1 IDESSTLTA
10 KSLADVHYSYGPP
23 NKTSSH
29 DRFDKASLV
38 CLVENAT
45 IRRARIE
52 IISQSGLANNNL
64 LDGCKYLDRVRVHY
78 SYSHSNLLTLYVDQC
93 EGQDWY
99 RPVHDEGHDSDF
111 LHELH
116 TVDLYFWKH
125 LDAIQ
130 LLDGIRRVVPPDQIK
145 ILDEPDIPLII
156 HNPTDQRLTLEPENL
171 TSPNST
177 HRLRDTQKPHLVF
190 PRPPISATPPNCLL
204 PSHTPLAYDPA
215 APAAPEKIFHREKT
229 PPPEDNEDNASTIA
243 TYSELYQPSKMKGE
257 ITFPRS
263 PLQNHYSGSTY
274 EVLQQ
279 AYKPQHSIQI
289 STADTIFKPPFQP
302 SITPPCTTNQSSF
315 LMSYQAPEY
324 QNHLIHSTP
333 NPTYSST
340 LVNSCVNFDSS
351 SDVSKINNRPSLQT
365 KLSPSP
371 DESNL
376 KYTHIHD
383 VHSIG
388 FHVSENSL
396 NQRAYRPTEHD
407 STPKSAKPLRSPG
420 WKLEERAAKLEKG
433 VGSLFRKLEKK
444 IG

>member
-1 IDESSTLTA
+1 MVAKLGEDIVATL
-10 KSLADVHYSYGPP
+10 LADVHYFYGPP
-23 NKTSSH
+23 NKTSSY
-29 DRFDKASLV
+29 DKFDKASLV

-52 IISQSGLANNNL
+52 ITSQSGLANHNL
-64 LDGCKYLDRVRVHY
+64 LDGYLDKVLVHY
-78 SYSHSNLLTLYVDQC
+78 SYSHSNLITLSVDQS
-93 EGQDWY
+93 EGRDWY
-99 RPVHDEGHDSDF
+99 RPVFDEGHESGF
-111 LHELH
+111 LHDLY

-130 LLDGIRRVVPPDQIK
+130 LLDAIRRVVPPDQIK
-145 ILDEPDIPLII
+145 ILDEPDIPLIL
-156 HNPTDQRLTLEPENL
+156 HNSTDLRLTQEPENA
-171 TSPNST
+171 TSHNST
-177 HRLRDTQKPHLVF
+177 YGHRDTQEPHLVF
-190 PRPPISATPPNCLL
+190 PRPPISATPPNCLIS
-204 PSHTPLAYDPA
+204 SHTPLAYDPA
-215 APAAPEKIFHREKT
+215 APAAPEKIVHREKT
-229 PPPEDNEDNASTIA
+229 PPPEDNEDNILTVA
-243 TYSELYQPSKMKGE
+243 TSSELYQPSRMKGE
-257 ITFPRS
+257 STFSRS
-263 PLQNHYSGSTY
+263 PLQSHYSGSTH
-274 EVLQQ
+274 EALQQ
-279 AYKPQHSIQI
+279 AYKSQHSIQL
-289 STADTIFKPPFQP
+289 STADTHFIPPFQP
-302 SITPPCTTNQSSF
+302 LLAPSGTTNQPSF

-340 LVNSCVNFDSS
+340 IMNPCVNFDVS
-351 SDVSKINNRPSLQT
+351 SDVSGINSRPSLQT

-376 KYTHIHD
+376 KYTHIQD

-396 NQRAYRPTEHD
+396 NQRAYRPAEHD

-420 WKLEERAAKLEKG
+420 WKLEERAAKLERG